1 MTFIS
6 YAQNFEDVLLW
17 RALGQ
22 AGTGFYID
30 VGAAHPDVDSVTR
43 AFYERGWSGINV
55 EPVPEAA
62 RRLRG
67 ARPRDITV
75 QAALGSAPGRAVL
88 HRVEGTGLSTLS
100 ADIAACHRE
109 AGLAVEDLEVA
120 VETLAAVCERHAPP
134 DIHFLKVDV
143 EGSERDVLAGA
154 DFARF
159 RPWIVLVEATVPNS
173 PVEDFAAWE
182 DILVAARYRFVWFD
196 GLNRFYVADERAAAL
211 APHFRTPPNVFDDF
225 LRAAD
230 TEWVRRVNQAETRAA
245 ALQDRAAEIEFRA
258 RVSEER
264 AERAVIRLSREAALT
279 ADAEARSVALQRE
292 VDRLHKEV
300 AWRHDKIESL
310 DERMRTNEVGW
321 AATAQRATA
330 LEQEAASARLL
341 LGATHASTSW
351 RLTAPLRGA
360 AGIAGRLRG
369 RTAVPERL
377 AIAAPATDQPRLP
390 EPARPVRRLTK
401 AEPTHPRTAAV
412 TPPTRTVHQFHAGSG
427 TGDAI
432 TNAMLLTRSLLRGM
446 GYRSEIFVEYRD
458 PALADELRTLDELPR
473 HADYV
478 LLVRHS
484 MGHDALPRILGLP
497 APKVLLYHN
506 ITPPEHLAGQPFHQG
521 YARLGREQLALLRPQ
536 VSAALADSEFNAL
549 ELRALGFDPVQ
560 ACPLLFDVAA
570 MATRPGAAARED
582 DPFTV
587 LFVGRV
593 IEAKGHADLIE
604 AFARFRAEF
613 DAPARLVLVGRNG
626 GAKDRYQASLL
637 AAIRRHGFDD
647 GQVLFTGA
655 VSDAERDA
663 WYGAADLYVS
673 LSQHEGFG
681 VPLVEAMAHGVP
693 VLAWPAGAVAETLG
707 GAAELLDDTAPSIVA
722 ARMVALA
729 RDPAR
734 RACLGERGRRAVGRF
749 ALGRHVPRLVEAIVR
764 AGAAPPPDPAA
775 RDALRAGLRF
785 AVAGHVNGTYSLAA
799 INRTLAL
806 AIEAERPGAV
816 RVLPVEG
823 EPTDDLARVPQDERP
838 AIAAL
843 AGRAAPGAGPEIIV
857 SQHYPLY
864 VPHPRPGDLP
874 LALFFWEESSI
885 PAETVAALNEAFR
898 GVLAPSHAVAKA
910 LVESG
915 VAKPVRVLGQAPPLD
930 AFRALA
936 EERQTRPRPPG
947 PITFLHVSSCFPRK
961 GVDALLAAY
970 ARAFRQGDPVRLVI
984 KGFPNPHNDVA
995 EQLARLRASDPG
1007 LAEIRLVDE
1016 DLDEA
1021 ALLDLYREADAMV
1034 LPTRGEGYN
1043 LPAAEAMAAGLPLI
1057 VTGHGGHMDFLGPEE
1072 ARLVDYSFARA
1083 ESHLAT
1089 AGSVW
1094 ADPLVRDLAAA
1105 LRERVEA
1112 PEAALQQAA
1121 RAEARIVRE
1130 TSRAALVARLADT
1143 ALDLLVAP
1151 PPPPLRI
1158 AWISTWDVR
1167 CGIAEYSRHL
1177 LDHLPG
1183 DGIAELVVLAD
1194 ERTAAPEAEA
1204 VTRARVTWRLGDPE
1218 SVGLLATA
1226 LAAEDPHAVVVQHQP
1241 GLLPWGVLARL
1252 LGEPVLAGRAVVVM
1266 LHNTRH
1272 LLEVAEEE
1280 RRAVLDALASASRV
1294 LVHTV
1299 ADLNR
1304 LKLLG
1309 LVGNTALLPHGAPA
1323 PLPRDA
1329 LGREPRA
1336 LAPEMDA
1343 PLIGCYGF
1351 FLPRKGIPQLVE
1363 ALALLRRR
1371 WPGARLRLV
1380 NARYDGPES
1389 DGEIRLCRQVAAKAG
1404 VADAVEFVTEFLPH
1418 ERSLE
1423 LLAECDALVLP
1434 YQSSLEASS
1443 AAVRVALASGAP
1455 VAVTPLPL
1463 FDEAREAVVRLD
1475 RTDPEA
1481 IARGLDALLAD
1492 PARRGATAEA
1502 ARRWLRERSWE
1513 SIGRRVAGML
1523 RGLAVERKWK
1533 AP

>member
-6 YAQNFEDVLLW
+6 YAQNFADVLLW

-22 AGTGFYID
+22 VGTGFYID
-30 VGAAHPDVDSVTR
+30 AGAAHPDADSVTR
-43 AFYERGWSGINV
+43 AFYDRGWRGINV

-62 RRLRG
+62 RRLRA

-88 HRVEGTGLSTLS
+88 HHVGSEGLSTLS
-100 ADIAACHRE
+100 ADIAARHRE
-109 AGLAVEDLEVA
+109 AGLAAEDLEVT
-120 VETLAAVCERHAPP
+120 VETLAALCERHAPP

-173 PVEDFAAWE
+173 PVEDFGGWE
-182 DILVAARYRFVWFD
+182 DILLAAAYRFVWFD

-211 APHFRTPPNVFDDF
+211 GPHFRTPPNVFDDF

-230 TEWVRRVNQAETRAA
+230 TESVRRLSRAEAREAT
-245 ALQDRAAEIEFRA
+245 LQGRIAEIEAQVRLA
-258 RVSEER
+258 EER
-264 AERAVIRLSREAALT
+264 AERAALRLRREAMLT
-279 ADAEARSVALQRE
+279 ADADARSAAMQRE
-292 VDRLHKEV
+292 VDRMHREV
-300 AWRHDKIESL
+300 AWRHDKIETL
-310 DERMRTNEVGW
+310 DERLRANE
-321 AATAQRATA
+321 AAIRHAAA
-330 LEQEAASARLL
+330 LEQEVASARML
-341 LGATHASTSW
+341 LGAMHASTSW
-351 RLTAPLRGA
+351 RVTAPLRRT
-360 AGIAGRLRG
+360 AGIARRLRG
-369 RTAVPERL
+369 Q
-377 AIAAPATDQPRLP
+377 AAAESEPPRLP
-390 EPARPVRRLTK
+390 DPAQPERRPARVRPSVLT
-401 AEPTHPRTAAV
+401 ATP
-412 TPPTRTVHQFHAGSG
+412 TPPTRTVHQFHAGSA

-446 GYRSEIFVEYRD
+446 GYHSEIFVDSRD
-458 PALADELRTLDELPR
+458 PALADDLLTLADLPR

-484 MGHDALPRILGLP
+484 MGYDALPRILGLP

-506 ITPPEHLAGQPFHQG
+506 ITPPEHLTGQHFHQD
-521 YARLGREQLALLRPQ
+521 YARLGRRQLALLRPQ

-570 MATRPGAAARED
+570 MAARPSVASRQD
-582 DPFTV
+582 DLFTV
-587 LFVGRV
+587 LFVGRMT
-593 IEAKGHADLIE
+593 EAKGQADLIE
-604 AFARFRAEF
+604 AFARFRAAF
-613 DAPARLVLVGRNG
+613 DTPARLVLVGRHG
-626 GAKDRYQASLL
+626 GRRGSAEDRYYTSLL
-637 AAIRRHGFDD
+637 AAVRRHGIEKH
-647 GQVLFTGA
+647 VLFTGA
-655 VSDAERDA
+655 IPDAERDA

-707 GAAELLDDTAPSIVA
+707 GAADLLNDLTPSVVA
-722 ARMVALA
+722 ARIAALA

-734 RACLGERGRRAVGRF
+734 RACLGERGRRAVERF
-749 ALGRHVPRLVEAIVR
+749 ALGRHVPRLVEAVVR
-764 AGAAPPPDPAA
+764 AGAAPPTDPAA

-799 INRTLAL
+799 INRTLVR
-806 AIEAERPGAV
+806 AIEAERPGTA
-816 RVLPVEG
+816 RLLPVEG
-823 EPTDDLARVPQDERP
+823 EPTDDLTRVPPGERS
-838 AIAAL
+838 AITAL
-843 AGRAAPGAGPEIIV
+843 AAQPAPGTGPEIIV

-874 LALFFWEESSI
+874 LALFFWEESSVS
-885 PAETVAALNEAFR
+885 AETVATLNEAFR
-898 GVLAPSHAVAKA
+898 GVLAPSRAVAKA
-910 LVESG
+910 LVDSG
-915 VAKPVRVLGQAPPLD
+915 VARPVRVLGQAPPLD
-930 AFRALA
+930 PFRALA
-936 EERQTRPRPPG
+936 EARRRGPRPAG

-984 KGFPNPHNDVA
+984 KGFPNLHNDVA
-995 EQLARLRASDPG
+995 EQIARLHAGDAG

-1021 ALLDLYREADAMV
+1021 ALLGLYREADAMV
-1034 LPTRGEGYN
+1034 LPSRGEGYN

-1072 ARLVDYSFARA
+1072 ARLLDYRFARA
-1083 ESHLAT
+1083 ESHVAT

-1094 ADPLVRDLAAA
+1094 ADPLVDDLAAA
-1105 LRERVEA
+1105 LRELVEES
-1112 PEAALQQAA
+1112 EAARERAA
-1121 RAEARIVRE
+1121 RAERRITGE
-1130 TSRAALVARLADT
+1130 TSRAALVGRLEDT
-1143 ALDLLVAP
+1143 ALELLLAP
-1151 PPPPLRI
+1151 PPPPMRI
-1158 AWISTWDVR
+1158 AWITTWDVR
-1167 CGIAEYSRHL
+1167 CGIATYSRQL

-1183 DGIAELVVLAD
+1183 EGIAELAILAD
-1194 ERTAAPEAEA
+1194 ERTAVSDADA
-1204 VTRARVTWRLGDPE
+1204 VPRASAAWRLGDPD
-1218 SVGLLATA
+1218 SVGLLAAA
-1226 LAAEDPHAVVVQHQP
+1226 LASEDPHVVVVQHQP

-1252 LGEPVLAGRAVVVM
+1252 LGERVLAGRTVLVE

-1272 LLEVAEEE
+1272 MLEVPEEE
-1280 RRAVLDALASASRV
+1280 RRAALDALAGASRV

-1309 LVGNTALLPHGAPA
+1309 LVGNVMLLPHGAPA
-1323 PLPRDA
+1323 PYQTPLA
-1329 LGREPRA
+1329 AREPRA
-1336 LAPEMDA
+1336 LTRGTDA
-1343 PLIGCYGF
+1343 PLIGCHGF
-1351 FLPRKGIPQLVE
+1351 FLPRKGLPQLVE
-1363 ALALLRRR
+1363 ALALLRRS

-1389 DGEIRLCRQVAAKAG
+1389 DGEIALCQELVATAG
-1404 VADAVEFVTEFLPH
+1404 LKDAVEFVTDFLPS

-1423 LLAECDALVLP
+1423 LLAECDAVALP
-1434 YQSSLEASS
+1434 YQSSLEAASG
-1443 AAVRVALASGAP
+1443 AVRTALASGAP
-1455 VAVTPLPL
+1455 VVVTPLPL
-1463 FDEAREAVVRLD
+1463 FDEAQEAVIRLD
-1475 RTDPEA
+1475 GTEPEA
-1481 IARGLDALLAD
+1481 IARGLDTLLAD
-1492 PARRGATAEA
+1492 RERRSAVAEA
-1502 ARRWLRERSWE
+1502 ARRWLEDRTWE
-1513 SIGRRVAGML
+1513 STGRRFAGML
-1523 RGLAVERKWK
+1523 RGLVAER

>member
-22 AGTGFYID
+22 VGTGFYID
-30 VGAAHPDVDSVTR
+30 AGAAHPDVDSVTR
-43 AFYERGWSGINV
+43 AFYDRGWSGINV

-62 RRLRG
+62 RRLRA
-67 ARPRDITV
+67 ARPRDTTV
-75 QAALGSAPGRAVL
+75 QAALGSVPGRTVL
-88 HRVEGTGLSTLS
+88 HHVEGTGLSTTS
-100 ADIAACHRE
+100 AAFAERHRE
-109 AGLAVEDLEVA
+109 AGLCIEDLEVA
-120 VETLAAVCERHAPP
+120 VETLAAICERHAPP
-134 DIHFLKVDV
+134 SIHFLKVDV

-159 RPWIVLVEATVPNS
+159 RPWIVLVEATEPNTQD
-173 PVEDFAAWE
+173 EDFAAWE
-182 DILVAARYRFVWFD
+182 GILLAAGYHFVWFD

-225 LRAAD
+225 LRVAD
-230 TEWVRRVNQAETRAA
+230 TEGVRRVNQAEAQAA
-245 ALQDRAAEIEFRA
+245 GLQGRVAEIEARA
-258 RVSEER
+258 RLAEER
-264 AERAVIRLSREAALT
+264 AERAALRLGLEAALT
-279 ADAEARSVALQRE
+279 ADAEARNAALQRE
-292 VDRLHKEV
+292 IDRMHREV
-300 AWRHDKIESL
+300 AWRHDKIERL
-310 DERMRTNEVGW
+310 DERLRANEALARR
-321 AATAQRATA
+321 AAA
-330 LEQEAASARLL
+330 LEQEVASARLL

-351 RLTAPLRGA
+351 RVTAPLRKA
-360 AGIAGRLRG
+360 AGLAGTLRG
-369 RTAVPERL
+369 R
-377 AIAAPATDQPRLP
+377 PALLDQPLLP
-390 EPARPVRRLTK
+390 EPADPERLPGKTQIAPVLA
-401 AEPTHPRTAAV
+401 AEPK
-412 TPPTRTVHQFHAGSG
+412 PPTRTVHQFHAGSA
-427 TGDAI
+427 TGDAV

-446 GYRSEIFVEYRD
+446 GYRSEIFVEHRD
-458 PALADELRTLDELPR
+458 PALTDKLFTLDDLPR
-473 HADYV
+473 HRDYV

-484 MGHDALPRILGLP
+484 MGHDALTRILGLP

-506 ITPPEHLAGQPFHQG
+506 ITPPEHLTGQPFHQE
-521 YARLGREQLALLRPQ
+521 YARLGRRQLALLRPQ

-570 MATRPGAAARED
+570 MAMRSDAVARGN

-593 IEAKGHADLIE
+593 IEAKGQADLIE
-604 AFARFRAEF
+604 AFARFRAGF
-613 DAPARLVLVGRNG
+613 GGPARLVLVGRHG
-626 GAKDRYQASLL
+626 GAEDRYYATLR
-637 AAIRRHGFDD
+637 AAVRRHGLEGD
-647 GQVLFTGA
+647 VLFTGT

-707 GAAELLDDTAPSIVA
+707 GAAELLDEITPSVIA
-722 ARMVALA
+722 ARMAAIA

-734 RACLGERGRRAVGRF
+734 RACLGERGRRAVERF
-749 ALGRHVPRLVEAIVR
+749 ALGRHVPRLVEAVVR
-764 AGAAPPPDPAA
+764 AGAAPPPNPAA
-775 RDALRAGLRF
+775 RDTLRAGLRF

-806 AIEAERPGAV
+806 TIEAERPGSV

-823 EPTDDLARVPQDERP
+823 EPTDDLARVPPGERP

-843 AGRAAPGAGPEIIV
+843 AGRAVPAAGPEIVV

-864 VPHPRPGDLP
+864 VPHLRPGNLP
-874 LALFFWEESSI
+874 LALFFWEELSI
-885 PAETVAALNEAFR
+885 PAETVATLDEAFR
-898 GVLAPSHAVAKA
+898 GVLAPSRFVAKA

-915 VAKPVRVLGQAPPLD
+915 VAKPVRVLGQAPPLEPY
-930 AFRALA
+930 RALA
-936 EERQTRPRPPG
+936 GERRSGPRPPG

-970 ARAFRQGDPVRLVI
+970 ARAFRRGDPVRLVI

-995 EQLARLRASDPG
+995 EQIARLRASDPG

-1016 DLDEA
+1016 DVDEA

-1072 ARLVDYSFARA
+1072 ARLVDYSFARSG
-1083 ESHLAT
+1083 SHVAT

-1094 ADPLVRDLAAA
+1094 ADPVVDDLALA
-1105 LRERVEA
+1105 LRERVEV
-1112 PEAALQQAA
+1112 PEAALQRAA
-1121 RAEARIVRE
+1121 RAEVRILRE

-1143 ALDLLVAP
+1143 ALDLLLAP

-1158 AWISTWDVR
+1158 AWITTWDVR
-1167 CGIAEYSRHL
+1167 CGIATYSRHL

-1194 ERTAAPEAEA
+1194 ERTRALSGAPDADAAP
-1204 VTRARVTWRLGDPE
+1204 RARVTWRLGSPD
-1218 SVGLLATA
+1218 SVGLLAAA
-1226 LAAEDPHAVVVQHQP
+1226 LAAEDPHVVVVQHQP

-1252 LGEPVLAGRAVVVM
+1252 LGERALAGRAVIVE

-1280 RRAVLDALASASRV
+1280 RRAALDALAGASRV

-1309 LVGNTALLPHGAPA
+1309 LVDNLALLPHGAPPQA
-1323 PLPRDA
+1323 RP
-1329 LGREPRA
+1329 REPRTLVPDA
-1336 LAPEMDA
+1336 DA

-1351 FLPRKGIPQLVE
+1351 FLPRKGLPQLIE
-1363 ALALLRRR
+1363 ALTLLRRR
-1371 WPGARLRLV
+1371 WPKTRLRLV
-1380 NARYDGPES
+1380 NARYDGPEL
-1389 DGEIRLCRQVAAKAG
+1389 DGEIALCREIAAKAG
-1404 VADAVEFVTEFLPH
+1404 LADAVEFITEFLPD

-1423 LLAECDALVLP
+1423 LLAECDAVALP
-1434 YQSSLEASS
+1434 YQSSLESASG
-1443 AAVRVALASGAP
+1443 AVRTALASGAP

-1463 FDEAREAVVRLD
+1463 FDEAHEAVVRLD
-1475 RTDPEA
+1475 GTDPEA
-1481 IARGLDALLAD
+1481 IARGLDGLLANRD
-1492 PARRGATAEA
+1492 RRAAVSEA
-1502 ARRWLRERSWE
+1502 ARRWLQDRSWE
-1513 SIGRRVAGML
+1513 RIGRRFAGML
-1523 RGLAVERKWK
+1523 RGLAAER
-1533 AP
+1533 AS